1 MFRAATC
8 ARIIYKECSVVKNI
22 CISSVEKYLFIH
34 SIVSPYSERQLAA
47 IQRNRDVIA
56 SQ

>member
-8 ARIIYKECSVVKNI
+8 ARVIYKECSVVKNI
-22 CISSVEKYLFIH
+22 CISSEEKYLFIH
-34 SIVSPYSERQLAA
+34 SIVNPSQRQLAA
-47 IQRNRDVIA
+47 IQSDRDVIA